1 MPQSEETGRP
11 ARRPT
16 ATPPGRIAALAALPL
31 FHKLDGRPVVVAG
44 GTEGIAWKAELLAAA
59 GARVRVFAP
68 EPAEALVALSDAGTV
83 ALARR
88 PWTPDDLRG
97 AALAICDAG
106 SEGEAAAFR
115 CAARLAG
122 VTVNIVDKPAYCDV
136 QFGSIVNRSPLVIGI
151 STDGAAPVFGQ
162 AVRAR
167 IEALLPE
174 GFKRWAEAAR
184 SWRPAVQAREL
195 GFRARRVF
203 WEAFTEKAL
212 REPDRAPTDAD
223 RDALFEALEQGRSGP
238 GVGSVAFVGAGP
250 GDPELVTLKAVR
262 LLQSADVILYDDLVD
277 PRILDLARREARR
290 IGVGKRGHRASCAQD
305 DIVAAMLAEAAKGAR
320 VVRLKGGDPAV
331 FGRLGEEIAACRAA
345 GLAYEVVPGI
355 TAAFGAAASL
365 GLSLT
370 HRRSAR
376 RLQFVTAHG
385 QDGRLPEDLNWAALA
400 DPGATTVV
408 YMGVRTM
415 PALVARVL
423 EAGLPGHTPAMVI
436 SSATT
441 QAQSVL
447 RSSVEGLPGL
457 AGQLTEP
464 GPSIIIIGPAAG
476 EDGIA

>member
-1 MPQSEETGRP
+1 MPPNEDTERRT
-11 ARRPT
+11 RRPT
-16 ATPPGRIAALAALPL
+16 ATPPGRIAGLAALPL
-31 FHKLDGRPVVVAG
+31 FHKLDGRTVVVAG
-44 GTEGIAWKAELLAAA
+44 GTEGIVWKAELLAAT
-59 GARVRVFAP
+59 GARVQVFAA
-68 EPAEALVALSDAGTV
+68 EPAEALATLADAGTV
-83 ALARR
+83 SLHRR
-88 PWTPDDLRG
+88 PWMPDDLRG
-97 AALAICDAG
+97 AALAICDAATD
-106 SEGEAAAFR
+106 GEAAAFR

-122 VTVNIVDKPAYCDV
+122 VTVNVVDKPTYCDV

-167 IEALLPE
+167 IEALMPE

-184 SWRPAVQAREL
+184 SWRPAVQARDL
-195 GFRARRVF
+195 GFRARRLF
-203 WEAFTEKAL
+203 WEAFTERAL
-212 REPDRAPTDAD
+212 REPDREPGEAD
-223 RDALFEALEQGRSGP
+223 REALFAGIEQAQAHAGT
-238 GVGSVAFVGAGP
+238 GSVAFVGAGP

-277 PRILDLARREARR
+277 PRILELARREARR

-305 DIVAAMLAEAAKGAR
+305 DIVAAMLAEAAGGAR

-345 GLAYEVVPGI
+345 GVPYEVVPGI
-355 TAAFGAAASL
+355 TAALGAAASL

-385 QDGRLPEDLNWAALA
+385 QDGKLPDDLNWAALA

-415 PALVARVL
+415 PALVARIL
-423 EAGLPGHTPAMVI
+423 DAGLPPQTPAMVI

-441 QAQSVL
+441 EAQAVL
-447 RSSVEGLPGL
+447 RASVAGLPDL
-457 AGQLTEP
+457 AARLAEP

-476 EDGIA
+476 EDGIG